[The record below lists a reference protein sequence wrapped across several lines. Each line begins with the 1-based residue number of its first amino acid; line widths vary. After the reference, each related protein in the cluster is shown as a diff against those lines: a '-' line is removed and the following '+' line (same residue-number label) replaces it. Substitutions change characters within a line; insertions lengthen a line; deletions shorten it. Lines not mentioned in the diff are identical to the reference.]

1 MKTRRVD
8 IAAIRRQQVVD
19 AAIAIITERGLE
31 NLSLSEIEKRAAMS
45 RGQLTY
51 YFPAKEAIL
60 LAVFDRLVV
69 LIHERVGTPAG
80 RNGGEISGWDWVRH
94 LLERLVTGPPVSPE
108 FGCLQYTFLAQMSHR
123 DDLRR
128 RLAGLYESWRS
139 NMALGLAAD
148 MAKGGPSR
156 AASPRAVSTVAQ
168 ALIHGLIMQKSVD
181 PKAFDSQEV
190 VELCLEALA
199 IFIGNKSPS
208 RQKPRLRKANKPAA
222 ILREAPRRHSAQHA
236 LKGVNGERVSRSRSN
251 LRQRISG
258 ETR

>member
-8 IAAIRRQQVVD
+8 IAALRRQQIVE

-31 NLSLSEIEKRAAMS
+31 NLSLSEIEKRAGMS

-60 LAVFDRLVV
+60 LAVFDRLVI
-69 LIHERVGTPAG
+69 LIHERVGTPVG
-80 RNGGEISGWDWVRH
+80 RDGDATGGWDWVRH
-94 LLERLVTGPPVSPE
+94 LLERLVAGPPVSPE

-123 DDLRR
+123 DDFRR
-128 RLAGLYESWRS
+128 RLAVLYESWRG

-148 MAKGGPSR
+148 MVR
-156 AASPRAVSTVAQ
+156 ARPARTASPRALASVVQ

-181 PKAFDSQEV
+181 PKAFDSREV
-190 VELCLEALA
+190 VDLCLDALA
-199 IFIGNKSPS
+199 IFVGNKSQA
-208 RQKPRLRKANKPAA
+208 RQKQRLRKANKAAA
-222 ILREAPRRHSAQHA
+222 ILHQRPRRHSAQDA

-251 LRQRISG
+251 LR
-258 ETR
+258 

>member
-8 IAAIRRQQVVD
+8 IAAIRREQIVE

-31 NLSLSEIEKRAAMS
+31 NLSLSEIEKRAGMS

-51 YFPAKEAIL
+51 YFPTKEAIL

-69 LIHERVGTPAG
+69 LIHERVGTPVG
-80 RNGGEISGWDWVRH
+80 RDGDEISGWDWVGH
-94 LLERLVTGPPVSPE
+94 LLGRLVNGPPVSPE

-123 DDLRR
+123 DDFRR

-148 MAKGGPSR
+148 MARAGPSR
-156 AASPRAVSTVAQ
+156 AASPRAVATVVQ
-168 ALIHGLIMQKSVD
+168 ALIHGLVMQKSVD
-181 PKAFDSQEV
+181 PKAFDRQEV
-190 VELCLEALA
+190 VELCLDALA
-199 IFIGNKSPS
+199 IFIGNKSQTG
-208 RQKPRLRKANKPAA
+208 QKQRPRKANKPAA
-222 ILREAPRRHSAQHA
+222 ILRGAPRRHSAQDA

-251 LRQRISG
+251 LR
-258 ETR
+258 